1 MPRYNIP
8 YRLLAKAY
16 KCLIYLS
23 LVLCVAS
30 CGGGGNGSSSENNTD
45 ATNNNNAEGVRV
57 TDHLTI
63 YDVQTPADFKADSN
77 SVFTQV
83 SERISLPLEL
93 PPNTVSFQLVLRG
106 GDVENARFNSVENP
120 DGVELIEEEFSRI
133 VNDKEDYSSVLV
145 PQGPQF
151 TASSGPS
158 SYSVV
163 ANAKPSDLRVTLALR
178 TGPTPSNGAT
188 LKVKPYLA
196 SASRTPADLQPVLE
210 VMKSIYADQAGV
222 TLTVE
227 PIEVLDEPAFRVVE
241 PVFTNEV
248 TAALISQ
255 GPAGSANVFYID
267 DASGSNSGLLGIAPG
282 IGGTLGIAG
291 NRNGVLIGLDGH
303 LIGGQLNPDFV
314 GETAAHEVGHLLGLF
329 HTSERNGLVHDILAD
344 TPECDGVARDVNND
358 GMVSIAECLGFG
370 ATNLMFWIGDG
381 VTRQNKLTPDQA
393 HVIIYSPIAE

>member
-8 YRLLAKAY
+8 YRLLSKAY
-16 KCLIYLS
+16 KCLISLS
-23 LVLCVAS
+23 LVLCVTS
-30 CGGGGNGSSSENNTD
+30 CGGGNGSSSENNTD

-63 YDVQTPADFKADSN
+63 YDVQTPVDFKADSN

-83 SERISLPLEL
+83 SEHVSLPLEL

-133 VNDKEDYSSVLV
+133 VNDKEDYGSVLV

-158 SYSVV
+158 SYNLV

-255 GPAGSANVFYID
+255 GSAGSANVFFID

>member
-1 MPRYNIP
+1 
-8 YRLLAKAY
+8 
-16 KCLIYLS
+16 
-23 LVLCVAS
+23 
-30 CGGGGNGSSSENNTD
+30 
-45 ATNNNNAEGVRV
+45 
-57 TDHLTI
+57 
-63 YDVQTPADFKADSN
+63 
-77 SVFTQV
+77 
-83 SERISLPLEL
+83 
-93 PPNTVSFQLVLRG
+93 
-106 GDVENARFNSVENP
+106 
-120 DGVELIEEEFSRI
+120 
-133 VNDKEDYSSVLV
+133 
-145 PQGPQF
+145 
-151 TASSGPS
+151 
-158 SYSVV
+158 
-163 ANAKPSDLRVTLALR
+163 
-178 TGPTPSNGAT
+178 
-188 LKVKPYLA
+188 
-196 SASRTPADLQPVLE
+196 
-210 VMKSIYADQAGV
+210 MKSIYADQAGV
-222 TLTVE
+222 TLAVE

-241 PVFTNEV
+241 AVFTNEV

-255 GPAGSANVFYID
+255 GPAGSANVFFID

-358 GMVSIAECLGFG
+358 GMVSIAECLEFG